1 MVFATPHAIR
11 ESSRSKLQPET
22 DIRPLARGLLQRF
35 RLDAI
40 VSRPVYLC
48 DHDTGCC
55 QDGKFP
61 FQIARTNS
69 ASGNSFRSVAKL
81 GSFTPRLMKK
91 LADTA
96 SRTCGFLLRVRLL
109 LVFPFLL

>member
-69 ASGNSFRSVAKL
+69 ASGNSFRSWPNGE
-81 GSFTPRLMKK
+81 GSVHVGGK
-91 LADTA
+91 D
-96 SRTCGFLLRVRLL
+96 SRTLNPV
-109 LVFPFLL
+109 PA